1 MFGVLRLRQRLPTL
15 QNLKK
20 DERRISSSRN
30 RTFRRHESVLY
41 NSSLPRDD
49 IRRKEK
55 KRENVNASEL
65 RKKVENEIG
74 NLLY

>member
-49 IRRKEK
+49 IRSKKKKEK
-55 KRENVNASEL
+55 M
-65 RKKVENEIG
+65 
-74 NLLY
+74 